1 MPANMALLDA
11 QKTET
16 SDASTRW
23 TNKISTFAPF
33 ETRPR
38 QAVMLIDDRAR

>member
-1 MPANMALLDA
+1 MPAIMALLDA
-11 QKTET
+11 QKTVT

-23 TNKISTFAPF
+23 TNKISNFAPL